1 MKILLIQPPVS
12 DFYQTAIRTQPIGL
26 SYLASSLKIYGH
38 EVEILDCQID
48 RKRSIPIPPEL
59 YYLKDFYPFDDRS
72 PFKLYTGYY
81 HFGMSLEEIKQKIED
96 SNADV
101 FGISSSFTPYHEE
114 ALKIAQMIKEWDR
127 RKIVVMGGSHVS
139 CDPEGVLK
147 NPFVDYAILGE
158 GESRFPLLLEQV
170 EKGRLKGLEKIDGIV
185 YRKRG
190 EIYINPL
197 KTFIQ
202 DLDTLPHPS
211 RELLELDRYRMKKKR
226 STVMITSRGCPHG
239 CAYCSTHLVMGAH
252 FRTRS
257 PEGILQE
264 MIECQRRYSIQTFDI
279 EDDNFTFNKDRA
291 RELMNLIIETFG
303 EETLEL
309 SAMNGVSFASL
320 DGELLRLMKRAGF
333 KTINLSLVSTDTST
347 KERMR
352 RPETVIGFDKILEE
366 VERVGL
372 HVIAYVILGMPDQ
385 TIDEMV
391 NTIIYLMGKQ
401 VLIGPSIYYP
411 TPGTPLFEKCKEMG
425 FLPSQ
430 PSQWRSSAL
439 PIETKDFDHI
449 DIVTLFRLLRVIN
462 FIKGKMGEGEL
473 SEGTTLKELLQVL
486 EEKKKITPYAP
497 WGRRYALCDR
507 DDTITWIDLLL
518 HLFRERS
525 FFSLRRDPGRG
536 PFIAKEKSSKKV
548 LDYFFENAWGKP
560 ILKSKA

>member
-197 KTFIQ
+197 KDFIQ
-202 DLDTLPHPS
+202 DLDALPHPA

-226 STVMITSRGCPHG
+226 STVILTSRGCPHR
-239 CAYCSTHLVMGAH
+239 CAYCSTHLVMGDN
-252 FRTRS
+252 FRARS
-257 PEGILQE
+257 PEGILRE
-264 MIECQRRYSIQTFDI
+264 MVECRKRYGIQIFDI

-291 RELMNLIIETFG
+291 RGLMGLIIETFG

-333 KTINLSLVSTDTST
+333 KTINLSLVSTDPST
-347 KERMR
+347 KKRMG
-352 RPETVIGFDKILEE
+352 RPEAVIGFDKILEE
-366 VERVGL
+366 AERVGL

-385 TIDEMV
+385 TIDEMA
-391 NTIIYLMGKQ
+391 NTIIHLMGKQ